1 MSHTPADPP
10 SVSASDQPT
19 PRWVIAGWMSVV
31 LVVSVAFVFISA
43 FPELDCQVVMPPSLY
58 FSLVAAIATAGV
70 AAALAI
76 IIVALQALD
85 GRALA
90 AGLGVLSGA
99 AVILFH
105 NLVDAS
111 LPDAV
116 PEFPVIGLALV
127 GIFVALGAFGMPTLP
142 RERWRQRVRQYLA
155 LSAMLFVAGIVWSF
169 ADQAAPLRSVVL
181 YTGASVTIVACG
193 IALWRYLRL
202 YRQSSFYR
210 QFALLTGVVLLGEA
224 ALVQLFTTSVFSVS
238 FWLYHAAGITG
249 MALIAYALLFDG
261 RSRRQIGLL
270 RRAAFEQV
278 RPLLS
283 DAIGALVETL
293 ERGEPI
299 PTDVRARLQSDAG
312 WSDAQIDALEHLA
325 LTVAREQRQREEL
338 AQLDDLLRQSERN
351 TALLAQMLIHD
362 LKNPLTALIGFLEM
376 LSADGLNESQR
387 SLIDSAL
394 RNGRDLA
401 GLVDDLLDLIRYN
414 EGRLRLRLSDVSLP
428 MLCAECVDEL
438 SAWLAYETKT
448 LILDVSPELP
458 VIRADARLL
467 KRILLNLLSNAIKH
481 TPRGTTITLRVW
493 REPYLDIGEQ
503 TVIEVADTGPGIP
516 PERIERLFEPF
527 GAMGETRSA
536 RQSSTGLGLAFCK
549 MAITA
554 HGGTIEV
561 SSFPGDGA
569 TFRIRLPDR

>member
-10 SVSASDQPT
+10 SVSASNQPML
-19 PRWVIAGWMSVV
+19 RWVVAGWVSVV
-31 LVVSVAFVFISA
+31 LVVPAALLLISV
-43 FPELDCQVVMPPSLY
+43 FPDSDYQVVMPPGLY
-58 FSLVAAIATAGV
+58 FSLVAAIATSGV
-70 AAALAI
+70 AAALAVI
-76 IIVALQALD
+76 IAALQALD

-90 AGLGVLSGA
+90 TGLGVLSGA
-99 AVILFH
+99 AIVLIH
-105 NLVDAS
+105 DLVDAL

-116 PEFPVIGLALV
+116 SELPITGLALV
-127 GIFVALGAFGMPTLP
+127 GIFVALGAFDMPTLP
-142 RERWRQRVRQYLA
+142 RERWRQRVRRYLA
-155 LSAMLFVAGIVWSF
+155 LSAMLFAAGIVWSF
-169 ADQAAPLRSVVL
+169 ADRATPWRSVVL
-181 YTGASVTIVACG
+181 YTGASVTIVTCG
-193 IALWRYLRL
+193 IALWRYIRL

-210 QFALLTGVVLLGEA
+210 RFALLAGVVLLGEA
-224 ALVQLFTTSVFSVS
+224 ALVSLLTASVFSVS
-238 FWLYHAAGITG
+238 FWLYHAAGIAG
-249 MALIAYALLFDG
+249 MALIAYALLFDR
-261 RSRRQIGLL
+261 RSQRQIGLL
-270 RRAAFEQV
+270 QRAAFERV

-283 DAIGALVETL
+283 DAIGALIETL

-299 PTDVRARLQSDAG
+299 PVDVRARLQSDAG
-312 WSDAQIDALEHLA
+312 WSDAQIDALERLA
-325 LTVAREQRQREEL
+325 LTVVREQRQREEL
-338 AQLDDLLRQSERN
+338 AQLDELLRQSERN
-351 TALLAQMLIHD
+351 TALLAQMVIHD

-376 LSADGLNESQR
+376 LSADGLNELQR

-414 EGRLRLRLSDVSLP
+414 EGRLRLRLGDVSLP
-428 MLCAECVDEL
+428 MLCAECADEL

-448 LILDVSPELP
+448 LILDVSPALP

-481 TPRGTTITLRVW
+481 TPRGTTIMLRVW
-493 REPYLDIGEQ
+493 REPYPEVGEQ

-516 PERIERLFEPF
+516 PEQIERLFEPF

-549 MAITA
+549 MAVTA

-561 SSFPGDGA
+561 SSLPGDGA